1 MGTRFMSVGKGKDR
15 KSFPIKASSHK
26 ISKNKFNNKSTKPKS
41 RFKVPTLPNDPPRNP
56 TVDELTP
63 SERKRA
69 LNILNMLDSSGSG
82 LDKEGKEMKKQLERK
97 SKISTLPNDPPRFDE
112 DEDQEPIVAQFSM
125 GDTVMIEPD
134 NDNDNY
140 DEFRNMKLR
149 ITNVA
154 INRDEHRGFD
164 EGVGQALYDLETIHG
179 KEVGFSL
186 YDYEL
191 VSA

>member
-1 MGTRFMSVGKGKDR
+1 MGARFMSVGKGKDR
-15 KSFPIKASSHK
+15 KSFPITKPK
-26 ISKNKFNNKSTKPKS
+26 GTSKTRFNKKSTGTKS
-41 RFKVPTLPNDPPRNP
+41 RFKFPTLPNDPPRNP

-97 SKISTLPNDPPRFDE
+97 SKISTLPNDPPRSDMD
-112 DEDQEPIVAQFSM
+112 DEDQEPIVAQFSK

-134 NDNDNY
+134 NDNENY
-140 DEFRNMKLR
+140 DEFRNKKLR